1 MKRFFIFS
9 LLLFTLIMFTG
20 CVSDQKYNELQ
31 DELYTCQNNLD
42 TANSNL
48 DTANNNI
55 DEANNTIEDLNGQ
68 IDDVQ
73 GYVDGPYYDLND
85 AVSSMEQWNTVDK
98 VE

>member
-9 LLLFTLIMFTG
+9 LLLLTLIMFTG
-20 CVSDQKYNELQ
+20 CVSDQEYNESQ
-31 DELYTCQNNLD
+31 DELYTCQN
-42 TANSNL
+42 NL

-55 DEANNTIEDLNGQ
+55 DEANNTIEDLNDQ
-68 IDDVQ
+68 IDEVQ

-85 AVSSMEQWNTVDK
+85 AVYSMEPWSTVDK